1 MSSGETSPGIPIV
14 VQQHSHGHH
23 HSREGIEIVRKGRNG
38 ESNTYSIRF
47 KSTHDHTML
56 DNVEICRILKVGLGC
71 RVVSENEAPILLVNL
86 V

>member
-1 MSSGETSPGIPIV
+1 M
-14 VQQHSHGHH
+14 
-23 HSREGIEIVRKGRNG
+23 RKGRNG

-56 DNVEICRILKVGLGC
+56 DNAEICRILKVGLGC
-71 RVVSENEAPILLVNL
+71 MVVSENEAPILLVNL